1 MQITLSKRQ
10 KDQKDKISSDC
21 VRTFA
26 IDTTMLIKTCL
37 AYNNL
42 SFCSNLCLV
51 GNITY
56 LKHRFSKSDFNLLVF
71 FIDFG
76 QIATESSP
84 ATVPII

>member
-1 MQITLSKRQ
+1 MQITSSKR
-10 KDQKDKISSDC
+10 QKDKISSDC

-26 IDTTMLIKTCL
+26 IATAMLIKKCR
-37 AYNNL
+37 AYDNL

-51 GNITY
+51 CNISY
-56 LKHRFSKSDFNLLVF
+56 LKHSFSKSDFNLLIF